1 MRENPLLTAWSEG
14 RVPRPPEG
22 KRTRNGLILLAVL
35 MAVLIAAF
43 VLPILVSALDQFH
56 PGSVR
61 GISPGDTREQV
72 MEQLGVTGSFPWW
85 AAPLLCSIPYLL
97 AALALFGA
105 YAAPPCAN
113 SPCAREIC

>member
-72 MEQLGVTGSFPWW
+72 M
-85 AAPLLCSIPYLL
+85 
-97 AALALFGA
+97 
-105 YAAPPCAN
+105 
-113 SPCAREIC
+113 